1 MILSIEGE
9 AGSGKTTY
17 AYTAPRKVVG
27 FSFDLG
33 AHRAIYGLK
42 YDDFFAD
49 STISIVDYE
58 PSNFHPVGDTAK
70 FTAAAK
76 EKIDWAD
83 HDITVY
89 ELPEPVQLTDRV
101 LGCRQLFS
109 YFLVLFGN
117 AVQDDEVRTI
127 VIDTATLASRVASAA
142 YLQELQEKVLSEA
155 KTGEKPTLRKQLQ
168 QIEYGHPNGM
178 IRNIYTLMKGVKK
191 NLVMIHHLG
200 DEYVIVVD
208 DKGQKVS
215 MQSGKRIYEGMKESD
230 RLWDVGLRA
239 SEVAKKPKSGED
251 FYEFEYVKCGYNP
264 MLKGT
269 RAAGNNWNTMVSQID
284 GSLGGRSDLEKR
296 VSS

>member
-1 MILSIEGE
+1 MILSVEGE
-9 AGSGKTTY
+9 AGSGKTTL

-33 AHRAIYGLK
+33 THRALNGLK

-49 STISIVDYE
+49 SNVSIVDYE
-58 PSNFHPVGDTAK
+58 SSNFHPVVDTAK

-89 ELPEPVQLTDRV
+89 ELPEPVQFTNRV

-117 AVQDDEVRTI
+117 AVQDDAVRTI
-127 VIDTATLASRVASAA
+127 VIDTATLARRVAGSA
-142 YLQELQEKVLSEA
+142 YLQELQEKAIGQGAEDGA
-155 KTGEKPTLRKQLQ
+155 LRKQLL

-178 IRNIYTLMKGVKK
+178 IRNIYSLMKTVKK
-191 NLVMIHHLG
+191 NLIMIHHLG
-200 DEYVIVVD
+200 DEYVDVVD

-215 MQSGKRIYEGMKESD
+215 MRSGKRIYEGVKESD
-230 RLWDVGLRA
+230 RIWDVGLRA
-239 SEVAKKPKSGED
+239 SEVATKPKNGGD
-251 FYEFEYVKCGYNP
+251 YFEFEYVKCGFNP
-264 MLKGT
+264 SLKGT
-269 RAAGNNWNTMVSQID
+269 RMAGNEWNTMVSQID
-284 GSLGGRSDLEKR
+284 GSLGGRSGLEKR
-296 VSS
+296 ITS

>member
-33 AHRAIYGLK
+33 AYRALNGLK

-49 STISIVDYE
+49 SKVAIVDYE
-58 PSNFHPVGDTAK
+58 PTDLHPVADTAK
-70 FTAAAK
+70 FTAAVK
-76 EKIDWAD
+76 KKIVWPK

-89 ELPEPVQLTDRV
+89 ELPEPVQLTNRV

-127 VIDTATLASRVASAA
+127 VIDTATLARRVASAA
-142 YLQELQEKVLSEA
+142 YLQELQETALA
-155 KTGEKPTLRKQLQ
+155 KGSKEDELRKQLL
-168 QIEYGHPNGM
+168 QIEYGHPNDM

-200 DEYVIVVD
+200 DEYKPFLD
-208 DKGQKVS
+208 PKTGQMES
-215 MQSGKRIYEGMKESD
+215 QRTGKRIYEGMRESD

-239 SEVAKKPKSGED
+239 SEVATKPKNGGD
-251 FYEFEYVKCGYNP
+251 YYEFEYVKCGYNP

-269 RAAGNNWNTMVSQID
+269 RAAGNNWNTMVAQID

-296 VSS
+296 VST